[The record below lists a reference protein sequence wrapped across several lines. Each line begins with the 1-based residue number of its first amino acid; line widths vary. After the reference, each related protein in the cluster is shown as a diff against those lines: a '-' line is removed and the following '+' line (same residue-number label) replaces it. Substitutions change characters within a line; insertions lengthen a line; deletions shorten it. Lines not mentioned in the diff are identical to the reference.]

1 MLLLQATMNI
11 DIHTEHVA
19 MRPEW
24 QEMIEA
30 WLEDCRRRHPDVQDI
45 DLSLRHAEKGLSAE
59 AVNVVALARGRS
71 VRAGTRATSM
81 STALYDAL
89 DTLERELLLNE
100 AIRPRLGARQ

>member
-1 MLLLQATMNI
+1 MNI

-24 QEMIEA
+24 HRMINT
-30 WLEDCRRRHPDVQDI
+30 WLECCRRRHPDIQEI
-45 DLSLRHAEKGLSAE
+45 DLSLAHAGQGQTAE

-71 VRAGTRATSM
+71 VRAGTRATTM

-89 DTLERELLLNE
+89 ETLERELLLNE
-100 AIRPRLGARQ
+100 AIRPHAGGPQ